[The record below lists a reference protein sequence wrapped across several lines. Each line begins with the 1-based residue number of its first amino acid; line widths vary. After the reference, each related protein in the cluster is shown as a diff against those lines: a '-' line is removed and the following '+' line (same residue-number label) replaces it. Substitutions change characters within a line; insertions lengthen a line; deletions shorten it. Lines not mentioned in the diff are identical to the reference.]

1 MEALDPSKNE
11 IYKFLGCEQGDKID
25 VKRVMERVKKEI
37 RKRLDHLTELN
48 LNDQNLM
55 KAINCR
61 VIPVAGYVMN
71 VCHLGKGELEE
82 LNMIVKNALRSN
94 GFHGRQSSDERLYS
108 KRIDGGRGLKS
119 FKEVYDETK
128 TRVACYMAMSKNE
141 WIKCAWRNEIHKEQT
156 SLKREAENAMIN
168 VSAVVEFDEGSVT
181 INEERYTD
189 WKLGWK
195 KLKKILCE
203 GQKRNK
209 QQSFAEK
216 VLQSEIPKQYV
227 ADDYEWLKCN
237 TDPRKTASIFS
248 VQEQMVETKAWKLIR
263 GLVHED
269 KCRLCGDFR
278 ETVQHLLSGC
288 KKLAGSEYVKR
299 HDNALKVLAVKWAI
313 ENRLIPEDTKWYTI
327 KWERGQVIESNGKKL
342 LWDWE
347 YRMRINCIA
356 RRPDLTLEDKDKKLI
371 MLIDMACPNEANKAA
386 KREEKIR
393 KYQQLC
399 FELRERRG
407 YMVKVI
413 PLVIGCLGGGMGELK
428 TSIKRIFD
436 GITENELNK
445 VAREMQKT
453 VLWESE
459 SIIRKTL
466 SGLLI

>member
-1 MEALDPSKNE
+1 
-11 IYKFLGCEQGDKID
+11 
-25 VKRVMERVKKEI
+25 
-37 RKRLDHLTELN
+37 
-48 LNDQNLM
+48 
-55 KAINCR
+55 
-61 VIPVAGYVMN
+61 
-71 VCHLGKGELEE
+71 
-82 LNMIVKNALRSN
+82 
-94 GFHGRQSSDERLYS
+94 
-108 KRIDGGRGLKS
+108 
-119 FKEVYDETK
+119 
-128 TRVACYMAMSKNE
+128 
-141 WIKCAWRNEIHKEQT
+141 
-156 SLKREAENAMIN
+156 MIN

-181 INEERYTD
+181 INKERYTD
-189 WKLGWK
+189 WNLGWK
-195 KLKKILCE
+195 KLEKILCE

-237 TDPRKTASIFS
+237 TNPRKTASIFS

-263 GLVHED
+263 GLVNED
-269 KCRLCGDFR
+269 KCRLCGDLR

-288 KKLAGSEYVKR
+288 KKLAGSAYVKR

-313 ENRLIPEDTKWYTI
+313 ENRLIPEDTKWYNI

-371 MLIDMACPNEANKAA
+371 MLIDMACLNEANKEA
-386 KREEKIR
+386 KRDEKIR
-393 KYQQLC
+393 KYQQFC

-407 YMVKVI
+407 YMVKMI

-436 GITENELNK
+436 SITENELNK